1 MHKQQQ
7 TLMITGGNYV
17 QLAVQLLDRLLL
29 SLQSAN
35 EAHVE
40 QTQLQHTAYQGT
52 LLQQSV
58 QTANNCY

>member
-1 MHKQQQ
+1 
-7 TLMITGGNYV
+7 MITGGNYV
-17 QLAVQLLDRLLL
+17 QLGVLLLDRLLL

-58 QTANNCY
+58 QTANNCH